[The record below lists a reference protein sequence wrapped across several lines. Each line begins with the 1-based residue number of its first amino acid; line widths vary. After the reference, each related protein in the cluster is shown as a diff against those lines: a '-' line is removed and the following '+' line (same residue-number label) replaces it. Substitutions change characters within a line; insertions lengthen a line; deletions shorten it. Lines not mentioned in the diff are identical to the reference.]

1 MSDFDSCNSIY
12 YNRVSDAGVMDLDLQ
27 LFAKDSPTGEKTE
40 APTDKKIEDS
50 RKEGQVAKSQ
60 ELNTAIMLL
69 VGFLLLKVWCGILGN
84 QFLALFP
91 ESLGKIRDYDTVMSD
106 TASISA
112 LVNEFSLDML
122 KILAIPLAVMSV
134 AAFLSYRFQFSWK
147 VTTKPLQPKMNK
159 ISPISG
165 MKRLFSVQTLMRTF
179 VSIAK
184 IAVIIWVVYD
194 EIKDKWNM
202 LLDIYDYELGQTIGI
217 IGNIVIN
224 LGIKISVIMLVI
236 GLADYIFQ
244 RWKNRQDMMM
254 SKKDI
259 QDEMKNTEGDPQVKG
274 RMRQKMREA
283 SNRRMMEDV
292 PKADVIITNPTH
304 YAVAIQYNP
313 PEQTAPVVLAKG
325 TDYLAGKIKDL
336 AREEGIEIVE
346 NRALARML
354 YSNCEVG
361 DEIPQELYQAVAEVL
376 AYVYRI
382 RGRDRRSA

>member
-1 MSDFDSCNSIY
+1 MSEFNSCNSIY
-12 YNRVSDAGVMDLDLQ
+12 YNRVSDRRVMELDLQ

-91 ESLGKIRDYDTVMSD
+91 ESLGKIKDYDTVMSD
-106 TASISA
+106 AASISA
-112 LVNEFSLDML
+112 LINEFSLDML
-122 KILAIPLAVMSV
+122 RILAIPLAVMFV

-165 MKRLFSVQTLMRTF
+165 MKRLFSVQTLVRTL

-194 EIKDKWNM
+194 EIKDQWNM

-325 TDYLAGKIKDL
+325 TDYLAGKIKNL